1 MAQFFHQLR
10 SRWPNLAIALLAGL
24 VVSGGVLGIRQVT
37 RWQIGFLRVA
47 GLQSLELSA
56 YDHFVQ
62 AQPDL
67 GKDSR
72 LLVVG
77 ITEADIQAMGQW
89 PIPDSVLADAFKKL
103 QTHQPRVIGLDI
115 WRNLP
120 IPNLKEPTQTNGHAQ
135 LVQQMKESDRV
146 VVITKLGS
154 EHEATIPPPTG
165 VPETQVGFNDTVVDS
180 GGVVR
185 RNLLYQEDYFPSFAL
200 RMALRYLKD
209 EGKEDKPSEVD
220 PNVLQIGPTVFWPLQ
235 SNDGSYINADT
246 RGYQILINYRSAH
259 ESVEQVSLSE
269 VLAGQ
274 VNPNLIKDRIILMGT
289 TAESGKDL
297 FHTPYSSSLD
307 DRQTMPGVVIHAQ
320 MVSQFLDAADGT
332 RNLISVWPEPGEMI
346 WILGWALIGSLLAW
360 GVRHPM
366 GLVLGSGMALIV
378 LYSVCRI
385 LFSQQIWIPLV
396 PPFLAFVGATGI
408 VVIYNAQQAQRQQK
422 MVMKLLGQSTSPE
435 IAETLWQRRD
445 ELLEDGKLT
454 GQRITATLLF
464 TDLKGFSTISEKMSP
479 EQLLEWLNEY
489 LEAMTQSVQ
498 AHHGVIN
505 KFTGDGVM
513 AVFGAP
519 IAHEEQAAIARDT
532 QNAVAC
538 ALDMGKRLD
547 ALNPQWQKS
556 GLPAVQMRAGI
567 FTGSVVVGSLGSKTR
582 LEYGVI
588 GDSVNTAS
596 RLESFDKQ
604 RQSSSC
610 RVLIAKETLEY
621 LDNQFEVENWGT
633 LALKGKVERVDVYR
647 VISALQ
653 SLTTD
658 GDSEA

>member
-1 MAQFFHQLR
+1 M
-10 SRWPNLAIALLAGL
+10 
-24 VVSGGVLGIRQVT
+24 SGIVLGIRQVT
-37 RWQIGFLRVA
+37 RWQMGFLRVE

-67 GKDSR
+67 GNDPR

-77 ITEADIQAMGQW
+77 ITEGDIQTIGQW
-89 PIPDSVLADAFKKL
+89 PIPDSVLADALKKL

-120 IPNLKEPTQTNGHAQ
+120 IPNLKEPTNTNGHAQ
-135 LVQQMKESDRV
+135 LVQQMQGSDRV
-146 VVITKLGS
+146 IVITQLGVDD
-154 EHEATIPPPTG
+154 EDTIPPPNG

-180 GGVVR
+180 GGIVR
-185 RNLLYQEDYFPSFAL
+185 RNLLYQGEYFPSFAL

-209 EGKEDKPSEVD
+209 EGIEDQPSEVD
-220 PNVLQIGPTVFWPLQ
+220 PNVLQLGPTVFWPLQ

-246 RGYQILINYRSAH
+246 RGYQIMINYRSAH
-259 ESVEQVSLSE
+259 HSVEQVSLSQ
-269 VLAGQ
+269 VLADQ
-274 VNPNLIKDRIILMGT
+274 VNPNLIQDRVIIIGT
-289 TAESGKDL
+289 IAESGKDL
-297 FHTPYSSSLD
+297 FHTPYSAGLD
-307 DRQTMPGVVIHAQ
+307 DQQTMPGVVIHAQ
-320 MVSQFLDAADGT
+320 MVSQFLDAAEGN
-332 RNLISVWPEPGEMI
+332 RNLISVWPEPGEMG
-346 WILGWALIGSLLAW
+346 WILGWALVGSLLAW
-360 GVRHPM
+360 GIRHPM
-366 GLVLGSGMALIV
+366 GLVLGIGIALIM
-378 LYSVCRI
+378 LYGVCRI

-396 PPFLAFVGATGI
+396 PPFLALVGAATI
-408 VVIYNAQQAQRQQK
+408 VIIYNAQQAQRQQK

-435 IAETLWQRRD
+435 IAETLWQRRN

-489 LEAMTQSVQ
+489 LEAMTQCVQ

-519 IAHEEQAAIARDT
+519 IAHEDEAAIARDT
-532 QNAVAC
+532 QNAVTC
-538 ALDMGKRLD
+538 ALDMGQRLD
-547 ALNPQWQKS
+547 QLNPQWQQS

-596 RLESFDKQ
+596 RLESLDKQ

-610 RVLIAKETLEY
+610 RVLIAKETLDY
-621 LDNQFEVENWGT
+621 LDNRFEVENWGT

-647 VISALQ
+647 VISAVGPLN
-653 SLTTD
+653 D
-658 GDSEA
+658 EGDSI

>member
-1 MAQFFHQLR
+1 M
-10 SRWPNLAIALLAGL
+10 
-24 VVSGGVLGIRQVT
+24 GIRQVT
-37 RWQIGFLRVA
+37 RWQIGFLKVE
-47 GLQSLELSA
+47 GMQSLELAA

-62 AQPDL
+62 AQADL
-67 GKDSR
+67 GQDPR

-77 ITEADIQAMGQW
+77 ITEEDIQTIGQW
-89 PIPDSVLADAFKKL
+89 PIPDSVLAEAFKKL

-120 IPNLKEPTQTNGHAQ
+120 IPNLKEPTKTDGHSQ
-135 LVQQMKESDRV
+135 LVQQMKASDRV
-146 VVITKLGS
+146 IVITKFGTDD
-154 EHEATIPPPTG
+154 EAPIPPPEG

-180 GGVVR
+180 GGIVR
-185 RNLLYQEDYFPSFAL
+185 RNLLYQGEYFPSFAL

-209 EGKEDKPSEVD
+209 DGKEDRPSEVD
-220 PNVLQIGPTVFWPLQ
+220 PKVLQIGPTVFWPLQ

-246 RGYQILINYRSAH
+246 RGYQIMINYRSAH
-259 ESVEQVSLSE
+259 TSVEQVSLSQ
-269 VLAGQ
+269 VLGDKVA
-274 VNPNLIKDRIILMGT
+274 PTLIKDRVVVIGT
-289 TAESGKDL
+289 IAESGKDL
-297 FHTPYSSSLD
+297 FHTPYSASLD

-332 RNLISVWPEPGEMI
+332 RNLISVWPEPGEMG
-346 WILGWALIGSLLAW
+346 WILGWAVIGSLLAW
-360 GVRHPM
+360 GVRHPV
-366 GLVLGSGMALIV
+366 GLVLSSGIALIV
-378 LYSVCRI
+378 LYGVCRI

-396 PPFLAFVGATGI
+396 PPFLAFIGATGL

-435 IAETLWQRRD
+435 IAETLWQRRN

-489 LEAMTQSVQ
+489 LEAMTQCVQ

-519 IAHEEQAAIARDT
+519 IAHEDPAAIAEDT

-547 ALNPQWQKS
+547 ELNPQWQQS

-596 RLESFDKQ
+596 RLESLDKQ

-610 RVLIAKETLEY
+610 RVLIAKETLDY
-621 LDNQFEVENWGT
+621 LNNQFEVENWGT

-647 VISALQ
+647 VISAIAPLNTPKE
-653 SLTTD
+653 SI
-658 GDSEA
+658 

>member
-1 MAQFFHQLR
+1 MAQFFPHLR
-10 SRWPNLAIALLAGL
+10 ARWPDLAIALLTGL
-24 VVSGGVLGIRQVT
+24 TVSGIVLGIRQVT
-37 RWQIGFLRVA
+37 RWRIGFLRFE
-47 GLQSLELSA
+47 GLQSLELSTF
-56 YDHFVQ
+56 DHFVQ

-67 GKDSR
+67 GKDPR

-77 ITEADIQAMGQW
+77 ITEEDIQNIGQW
-89 PIPDSVLADAFKKL
+89 PIPDNVLADTLKKL

-120 IPNLKEPTQTNGHAQ
+120 IPNLKEPTKTNGHAQ
-135 LVQQMKESDRV
+135 LVQQMKGSDRV
-146 VVITKLGS
+146 IVITKLGVDD
-154 EHEATIPPPTG
+154 EDTIPPPDG
-165 VPETQVGFNDTVVDS
+165 VPENQVGFNDTVVDS
-180 GGVVR
+180 GGIVR
-185 RNLLYQEDYFPSFAL
+185 RNLLYQGEYFPSFAL

-209 EGKEDKPSEVD
+209 EGIKDQPSEVD

-246 RGYQILINYRSAH
+246 RGYQIMINYRSAH
-259 ESVEQVSLSE
+259 HSVEQVSLSQ
-269 VLAGQ
+269 VLADQ
-274 VNPNLIKDRIILMGT
+274 VNPNLIQDRVIIIGT
-289 TAESGKDL
+289 IAESGKDL
-297 FHTPYSSSLD
+297 FHTPYSAGLD
-307 DRQTMPGVVIHAQ
+307 DQQTMPGVVIHAQ

-332 RNLISVWPEPGEMI
+332 RNLISVWSEPGEVI
-346 WILGWALIGSLLAW
+346 WVLGWALIGSLLAW
-360 GVRHPM
+360 GVRHPA
-366 GLVLGSGMALIV
+366 GLVLGSGIALVV

-385 LFSQQIWIPLV
+385 LFSHQIWIPLV
-396 PPFLAFVGATGI
+396 PPFLAFISATGF

-435 IAETLWQRRD
+435 IAETLWQRRN

-489 LEAMTQSVQ
+489 LEAMTQCVQ

-519 IAHEEQAAIARDT
+519 IAHEDQAAIARDT

-538 ALDMGKRLD
+538 ALDMGQRLD
-547 ALNPQWQKS
+547 QLNPQWQQS

-596 RLESFDKQ
+596 RLESLDKQ

-610 RVLIAKETLEY
+610 RVLIAKETLDY
-621 LDNQFEVENWGT
+621 LDNRFEVENWGT

-647 VISALQ
+647 VISAVGPLN
-653 SLTTD
+653 D
-658 GDSEA
+658 EGEPV